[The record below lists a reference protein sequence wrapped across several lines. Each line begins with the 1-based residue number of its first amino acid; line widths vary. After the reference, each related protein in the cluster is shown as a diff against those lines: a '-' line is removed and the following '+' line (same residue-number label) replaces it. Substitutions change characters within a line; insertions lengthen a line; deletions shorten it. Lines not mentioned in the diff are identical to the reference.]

1 LNFDADVAFG
11 DQKAG
16 PVLNAT
22 NPDLRSFRAN
32 GGKLI
37 QYLGWGDPAIS
48 PLSSIAYY
56 DSVRAFLD
64 KYPDARHQASS
75 STQEFYRLFMVPGMG
90 HCGGGVGA
98 NSFGNGASP
107 QKDADHDVLSALERW
122 VETGVARSPNSFDWQ
137 ESYLRSMPVVP
148 GACNRSKVLRSGG
161 EHFGHLMK
169 TCTEL
174 EVVTIGRGLR
184 EARLQESRLWRW
196 RSAATLE
203 ECIGYMQNRFQ
214 TADLPTNEA
223 LRGGHSAH
231 SGR

>member
-1 LNFDADVAFG
+1 LNFDTDVAFG

-37 QYLGWGDPAIS
+37 QYHGWGDPAIS

-64 KYPDARHQASS
+64 KFPDARHQASG

-107 QKDADHDVLSALERW
+107 QKDADHDVFSALERW
-122 VETGVARSPNSFDWQ
+122 VETGVAPDKIVATGTVVGDTNRVLTRPLCPYPQVARYNGTGDPNDAASFACAVSP
-137 ESYLRSMPVVP
+137 VP
-148 GACNRSKVLRSGG
+148 
-161 EHFGHLMK
+161 
-169 TCTEL
+169 
-174 EVVTIGRGLR
+174 
-184 EARLQESRLWRW
+184 
-196 RSAATLE
+196 
-203 ECIGYMQNRFQ
+203 
-214 TADLPTNEA
+214 
-223 LRGGHSAH
+223 
-231 SGR
+231 